1 MKKDCNCFEI
11 HVYHKFSRN
20 IDLPLKVLKVKQNLI
35 KKRFYFQGAA
45 KLLNS
50 LPLRIRKIKLTKIRK
65 RINWTWV
72 FMPEY

>member
-1 MKKDCNCFEI
+1 MKKYYNCFEI

-20 IDLPLKVLKVKQNLI
+20 IDLPLKVLKVKQDLV

-50 LPLRIRKIKLTKIRK
+50 LALRIREIKLTKIRK
-65 RINWTWV
+65 KIDWTWV
-72 FMPEY
+72 FMPEW